1 MEAAAQEGAGTLVSV
16 LFRCERS
23 MTNDA
28 EYLSQYDAS
37 RFSLAAG
44 DRDSVL
50 LPCMKGRCCV
60 LLVERANPPQQG
72 AWGLPG
78 GFIDLAHDDSTRATA
93 LRKLTEKKP
102 DFTVHGWSSSTPS
115 PGRIAIR
122 AAGA

>member
-1 MEAAAQEGAGTLVSV
+1 
-16 LFRCERS
+16 

-37 RFSLAAG
+37 RFPSPLVTV
-44 DRDSVL
+44 DSVL
-50 LPCMKGRCCV
+50 FTLHEGALCV
-60 LLVERANPPQQG
+60 LLVERANPPQG

-93 LRKLTEKKP
+93 LRKLTEKTG
-102 DFTVHGWSSSTPS
+102 FHRHGWSSSTPF

>member
-1 MEAAAQEGAGTLVSV
+1 
-16 LFRCERS
+16 

-37 RFSLAAG
+37 RFPSPLVTV
-44 DRDSVL
+44 DSVL
-50 LPCMKGRCCV
+50 FTLHEGALCV

-93 LRKLTEKKP
+93 LRKLTEKP
-102 DFTVHGWSSSTPS
+102 GFHRHGWSSSTPS